1 MKTILKYTALALIAI
16 ATGCSDDNHDG
27 FLEDYFPSNE
37 HIYYYVSPRHFTFG
51 TYGDT
56 EDFEITAENLTYAI
70 GTTPQWLTIERG
82 SSNYN
87 SSSYDVTAD
96 PNYDSETRTGIFDI
110 NFQTLD
116 KQHGFKLPMT
126 AEQSGRGKFLNFTG
140 VGSSSYYTYPDNIP
154 SGGGTIKIDLNSN
167 CPDVTTTSSTEG
179 VTSTYH
185 FTKPEGATANQTID
199 ITIPP
204 MPTNSS
210 IGRKITIYL
219 KADGVSNITLYIS
232 QDGIFAG
239 ISGGAFGPTVNF
251 PASGG
256 SQKYNVTS
264 TEEDWTVSQPE
275 DNWCNVVAAKGEI
288 TVQCTP
294 NTSQRERS
302 TRFHF
307 YVRGIGVN
315 SVTVDQAEPKFE
327 VAPLSL
333 VYESVAG
340 QRTVTVT
347 SDVDWDKVTAPSWV
361 TVSPT
366 SGKAGSTTVTIKVNE
381 NESVTE
387 RTGTV
392 SFTRNGWTK
401 SASVSLR
408 QAAYVPEISTKNMLF
423 ERTAGTRTIQIN
435 AKGAWSIVPDTSWP
449 DWLTVSPL
457 SGQGAGTITLTVT
470 ANNSA
475 DERTAK
481 FYVDFGSNKRETIN
495 VKQRGLYLDIESRN
509 FEFNVYGG
517 TSTLSYTTN
526 SAVTFS
532 IAPIDGGTTDW
543 LTLDTTKDSEAKVTV
558 PYNNSANDRSAYI
571 VITPTETALSA
582 LRIPVTQKGRE
593 VECTTTSVSLFFNA
607 GTTQAYTVT
616 TDGTCDIAWA
626 TQQTWATI
634 NVKTIASPNPT
645 RGIRGTWEFT
655 VTVEENSTE
664 TSRTANL
671 VITLTGLPNGQQKQ
685 ITIPVYQYGKGIVID
700 KVDWGEDHNWNGP
713 GTNPTFN
720 ITINNN
726 WGEDHNWN

>member
-1 MKTILKYTALALIAI
+1 MKTILKYTALVLIAI

-56 EDFEITAENLTYAI
+56 ENFEISAENLTYTI

-154 SGGGTIKIDLNSN
+154 SGGGTIKIDLSSN
-167 CPDVTTTSSTEG
+167 CPNVTTTSSTTG
-179 VTSTYH
+179 ITSNYH
-185 FTKPEGATANQTID
+185 FTKPEGASAKQTID

-204 MPTNSS
+204 VTTNSNRT
-210 IGRKITIYL
+210 IIIYL
-219 KADGVSNITLYIS
+219 EAEGVNNIRLTVNQSAPDAGLESSSNI
-232 QDGIFAG
+232 
-239 ISGGAFGPTVNF
+239 NF
-251 PASGG
+251 PARGG
-256 SQKYNVTS
+256 SQKFNVNS
-264 TEEDWTVSQPE
+264 TEDSWTITQPSA
-275 DNWCNVVAAKGEI
+275 NWCSVVAGTKEVTI
-288 TVQCTP
+288 QCTANT
-294 NTSQRERS
+294 NTSSRS
-302 TRFHF
+302 TSFSF
-307 YVRGIGVN
+307 NIRGIKV
-315 SVTVDQAEPKFE
+315 STVTVTQDAPNLAVSPTSLTFE
-327 VAPLSL
+327 NTGG
-333 VYESVAG
+333 E
-340 QRTVTVT
+340 RTVTVS
-347 SDVDWDKVTAPSWV
+347 SDVDWDKVTAPSWA

-366 SGKAGSTTVTIKVNE
+366 SGKAGSTTVTIKVKE

-408 QAAYVPEISTKNMLF
+408 QAAYVPEISTKDLLF

-435 AKGAWSIVPDTSWP
+435 AKGAWSIVPDTTWP

-457 SGQGAGTITLTVT
+457 SGRGAGTITLTVT

-526 SAVTFS
+526 SAVEFS
-532 IAPIDGGTTDW
+532 VVTVSSGITNDW
-543 LTLDTTKDSEAKVTV
+543 VTLDTTKDNEVKVSV
-558 PYNNSANDRSAYI
+558 PYFNAARNRSAYI
-571 VITPTETALSA
+571 LITPTETQLSA
-582 LRIPVTQKGRE
+582 IRVPVNQTGRD
-593 VECTTTSVSLFFNA
+593 VVCTTRSISLFYSA
-607 GTTQAYTVT
+607 GKTQTFTVT
-616 TDGTCDIAWA
+616 ADGACDIAWA
-626 TQQTWATI
+626 TQPTWASVEVK
-634 NVKTIASPNPT
+634 NVISPDT
-645 RGIRGTWEFT
+645 TKGRRGVWEFT
-655 VTVEENSTE
+655 VTVDENSSE
-664 TSRTANL
+664 TSRTAD
-671 VITLTGLPNGQQKQ
+671 LTISLAGLPDGQQRQ

>member
-1 MKTILKYTALALIAI
+1 MKTILKYTALVLIAI
-16 ATGCSDDNHDG
+16 TTGCSDDNHDG

-56 EDFEITAENLTYAI
+56 EDFEITAENLTYTI
-70 GTTPQWLTIERG
+70 GTAPQWLTIERG

-126 AEQSGRGKFLNFTG
+126 AEQEGRGKFLNFTG
-140 VGSSSYYTYPDNIP
+140 VGSSSYYTYPENIP

-167 CPDVTTTSSTEG
+167 CPNVTTTSSTTG
-179 VTSTYH
+179 ITSNYH
-185 FTKPEGATANQTID
+185 FTKPEGASAKQTID

-204 MPTNSS
+204 VTTNSS
-210 IGRKITIYL
+210 RTITIYL
-219 KADGVSNITLYIS
+219 EAEGVNNIRLTVNQS
-232 QDGIFAG
+232 APDAG
-239 ISGGAFGPTVNF
+239 LESSSSINF
-251 PASGG
+251 PARGG
-256 SQKYNVTS
+256 SQKFNVNS
-264 TEEDWTVSQPE
+264 TEDGWTITQPSA
-275 DNWCNVVAAKGEI
+275 NWCSVVAGTKEVTI
-288 TVQCTP
+288 QCTANT
-294 NTSQRERS
+294 NTSSRS
-302 TRFHF
+302 TSFSF
-307 YVRGIGVN
+307 NIRGIKV
-315 SVTVDQAEPKFE
+315 STVTVTQAAPSLQVSPTSLTFE
-327 VAPLSL
+327 NTS
-333 VYESVAG
+333 G
-340 QRTVTVT
+340 QKTVTVT

-366 SGKAGSTTVTIKVNE
+366 SGKAGNTTVTIKVKE

-408 QAAYVPEISTKNMLF
+408 QAAYVPEISEHNLIF
-423 ERTAGTRTIQIN
+423 ERTAGSQTITIN
-435 AKGAWSIVPDTSWP
+435 AKGSWRVIQDSTWP
-449 DWLTVSPL
+449 EWLTVSKVDGSGTGPL
-457 SGQGAGTITLTVT
+457 TFTVT

-481 FYVDFGSNKRETIN
+481 VFIYFGENKYENIII
-495 VKQRGLYLDIESRN
+495 KQRGLYLDIESRN

-532 IAPIDGGTTDW
+532 IAPVDGGATNW
-543 LTLDTTKDSEAKVTV
+543 LSIDTTKDSEAKVTV

-571 VITPTETALSA
+571 VITPTETQLSA
-582 LRIPVTQKGRE
+582 IRVPVTQKGRD
-593 VECTTTSVSLFFNA
+593 VECTTTSVSQFFSA
-607 GTTQAYTVT
+607 GTSQAYTVT
-616 TDGTCDIAWA
+616 ADGTCDIAWA
-626 TQQTWATI
+626 TQPTWATI

-655 VTVEENSTE
+655 VKVDENSTE

-671 VITLTGLPNGQQKQ
+671 VIKLTGLPNGQQKQ
-685 ITIPVYQYGKGIVID
+685 LTIPVYQYGKGIVID
-700 KVDWGEDHNWNGP
+700 KVNWGEDHDWNGP